1 MALSEKSQNPIR
13 IQLADIKLT
22 INSDRSVIQHS
33 LTVNQYTDL
42 AFFSDSIERGTAQDQ
57 SHFTGRG
64 INICF
69 NGNGN
74 KAQRHLKCNSEHVKK
89 KL

>member
-1 MALSEKSQNPIR
+1 MALSKKSENPIR

-22 INSDRSVIQHS
+22 ISSDGSVIQRS
-33 LTVNQYTDL
+33 LTVNRYSGF
-42 AFFSDSIERGTAQDQ
+42 AFFSDSIERATAQDQ

-74 KAQRHLKCNSEHVKK
+74 KAQRHLKCNSEHVKTV
-89 KL
+89 